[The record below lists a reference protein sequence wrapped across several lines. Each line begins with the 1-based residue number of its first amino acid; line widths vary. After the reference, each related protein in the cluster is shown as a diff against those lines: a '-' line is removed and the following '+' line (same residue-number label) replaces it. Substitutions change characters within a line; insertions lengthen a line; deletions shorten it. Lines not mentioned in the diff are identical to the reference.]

1 MTANIICFS
10 VILFITIAL
19 TAQTTT
25 KKKNLEEAKKAIA
38 ASNAIYFESFA
49 KNDSSIF
56 INCYSEDAC
65 IMAPFAAQSCGRENA
80 VKFFRT
86 AYDNYGLR
94 NGKFT
99 TTAVYGDG
107 DEYVTEEGLWQS
119 VNAKDELFD
128 NGKFLVLWKKTK
140 DGWKMFR
147 DSFSS
152 NRKE

>member
-10 VILFITIAL
+10 VILFITIAS

-65 IMAPFAAQSCGRENA
+65 IMAPFASQSCGREMQPN
-80 VKFFRT
+80 
-86 AYDNYGLR
+86 
-94 NGKFT
+94 
-99 TTAVYGDG
+99 
-107 DEYVTEEGLWQS
+107 
-119 VNAKDELFD
+119 
-128 NGKFLVLWKKTK
+128 
-140 DGWKMFR
+140 
-147 DSFSS
+147 FSG
-152 NRKE
+152 RRMITMD